1 MNKNIIESYYDKKNC
16 IVTGVT
22 GQDGSYMVDFL
33 LKNTDLIVYGVRRR
47 SSNPNLKNI
56 EQHLNNPRFKMIIG
70 DLSDSNSIDE
80 LVKEIKPNYFIN
92 FAAQSF
98 VGSSWHI
105 PLQTFDTVALGTLRC
120 LEAIRKYAP
129 HCRFYSAGSSEE
141 MGDVVYSPQDLN
153 HPIRPRSPYGAAK
166 ASARHITKVYRES
179 YNLYAIH
186 SILYNHESER
196 RGEEFV
202 TRKIT
207 KGVARIHDAIKR
219 QSPFEPIYLGN
230 LEAKRDWSH
239 AEDFIEG
246 IWLMLNQDKPKEF
259 ILSSGETRTVKEFVE
274 KAFYHANINDIIWVG
289 KDKELT
295 LTLPDS
301 LILEGNVKSK
311 ILVQT
316 KDEFYRPAEV
326 DVLLGDAT
334 EAKNILNWKNKNS
347 FDNLVKRMVETDIN
361 NLNEN

>member
-1 MNKNIIESYYDKKNC
+1 MQDKPKSC

-33 LKNTDLIVYGVRRR
+33 IENTNLIIYGIRRR

-56 EQHLNNPRFKMIIG
+56 EKHLNNPRFKIIIG

-80 LVKEIKPNYFIN
+80 IVKEIKPNYFIN

-129 HCRFYSAGSSEE
+129 TCRFYSAGSSEE
-141 MGDVVYSPQDLN
+141 MGDVLYSPQDLK

-207 KGVARIHDAIKR
+207 KGVAKIFHAIKNKL
-219 QSPFEPIYLGN
+219 PFEPIYLGN

-239 AEDFIEG
+239 AEDFIKG
-246 IWLMLNQDKPKEF
+246 IWLMMNQQEPKEF

-274 KAFYHANINDIIWVG
+274 KAFKFAGIYDGIWIGKG
-289 KDKELT
+289 KDLM
-295 LTLPDS
+295 LVLPDY
-301 LILEGNVKSK
+301 LLKEGNVKSK

-326 DVLLGDAT
+326 DVLLGDAS
-334 EAKNILNWKNKNS
+334 EARKELGWNNVNS
-347 FDNLVKRMVETDIN
+347 FEDLVQKMVMIDIK
-361 NLNEN
+361 NEA